1 MSGGA
6 VATAAPAAPLLPE
19 SEAAGGLTT
28 PRALALLLI
37 LFPTFLR
44 VLLVN
49 DPFPI
54 WDVSPFKFPAP
65 SIGVPPTLAMALDV
79 MAIVGAAMALVVS
92 GMRVRLLEP
101 LLLAVGGVVVTMHAL
116 FVDGGSL
123 DNLRIGSCWVSAL
136 AAGIGVRALASDP
149 VVRKWVF
156 SLVLACAMPL
166 AVQSL
171 VQVFVE
177 HPATVASYRAN
188 PQAFLDAQGWT
199 PGSAMARNYE
209 RRLVQPEATA
219 WFGMANVHATFAA
232 AFVIGW
238 VGVVV
243 GPAIE
248 RRLAVGK
255 GGKGGKGGK
264 RASSRVG
271 KQGQSEAKPSIRG
284 ESLLIGIMVTLAI
297 AMLLMTRSKG
307 GLAACA
313 LGLGLMGAGWLVW
326 PRVMERIR
334 ASARGARVIRLAPP
348 LLGPLVAI
356 GVIGLIAV
364 RGMIGTSIGEL
375 SLLFRWFYISAATR
389 IFGEQPLLGVGP
401 GDFRPAYELAKNPL
415 SPEEV
420 TSPHSVMF
428 DWISMLGVGGIAWT
442 ILLAMWA
449 MAIGYGVFAGQRA
462 TRTLSGCD
470 REGGGDTGGV
480 ARRDGI
486 ALPPAINLQPF
497 GLECDHGSKR
507 VAVAWAIAVIAL
519 ACATAFIIELA
530 GYADVLPLGTTIGD
544 MAMVIAQSRLPG
556 MVLWLLAAT
565 LLLVRPIEGSR
576 LKCVLACAGISLI
589 ASACIDV
596 APVWANSAALFFVML
611 GLAASEDVAPEDR
624 PTRRERATNVVGA
637 TIVLT
642 TATPMFWA
650 GSRVMNWERDL
661 VDSGQSARAA
671 GLLAQRLAALE
682 SGAPFEGDSLD
693 RWMSDTFN
701 VWNDDWWTPSDE
713 QATLSEAHRNDPR
726 SRLAASVIA
735 AANWSEMGLG
745 SGGLIDVTHAPTF
758 AAAADAALEVAA
770 AFASLGHRTE
780 AIERAKEA
788 VERAERAC
796 VLRPERSSSFGLLG
810 RTRLALVALERDP
823 GGEGVEGDSLARAIA
838 AFERAA
844 ALDPHGITYPLQLF
858 ELARQTGDREL
869 ARKWAEELLR
879 RNENMKLDPVRALT
893 PEQVARAQATLR
905 PSP

>member
-79 MAIVGAAMALVVS
+79 MAVVGAAMALAVS

-209 RRLVQPEATA
+209 RRLMQPEATG
-219 WFGMANVHATFAA
+219 WFGMANVHATFGA

-248 RRLAVGK
+248 RRLA
-255 GGKGGKGGK
+255 GGKNAKREKGRVTSRGGKT
-264 RASSRVG
+264 
-271 KQGQSEAKPSIRG
+271 GQSEAMPSIRG
-284 ESLLIGIMVTLAI
+284 ESLLIGIMVVLAI
-297 AMLLMTRSKG
+297 AMQLMTRSKG
-307 GLAACA
+307 GLAACV

-334 ASARGARVIRLAPP
+334 ASARGARVIQLAPP
-348 LLGPLVAI
+348 LLGPLVAV

-364 RGMIGTSIGEL
+364 RGLIGTSIGEL

-401 GDFRPAYELAKNPL
+401 ADFRPAYELAKNPL

-420 TSPHSVMF
+420 TSSHSVVF

-442 ILLAMWA
+442 VIIAGWA
-449 MAIGYGVFAGQRA
+449 MALGYGMFGGQMA
-462 TRTLSGCD
+462 TKPAPATAAPSNAALSSQRTTIGWAL
-470 REGGGDTGGV
+470 
-480 ARRDGI
+480 GI
-486 ALPPAINLQPF
+486 
-497 GLECDHGSKR
+497 
-507 VAVAWAIAVIAL
+507 VVL

-530 GYADVLPLGTTIGD
+530 GYADVLPPGTNLGD

-556 MVLWLLAAT
+556 MVLWLLAGS
-565 LLLVRPIEGSR
+565 LLLARAIEGSR
-576 LKCVLACAGISLI
+576 LKCVLACVGISLV

-611 GLAASEDVAPEDR
+611 GLTASGDVAPEDR
-624 PTRRERATNVVGA
+624 PTRRERATNVIGA
-637 TIVLT
+637 AIVLS
-642 TATPMFWA
+642 TATPMVWA
-650 GSRVMNWERDL
+650 GPRVMNWENEL
-661 VDSGQSARAA
+661 VDAGRDAREL
-671 GLLAQRLAALE
+671 GLLRVRAAALE
-682 SGAPFEGDSLD
+682 SGNPLPGDSRERWKDELPELVNSAYGESLSAMLD
-693 RWMSDTFN
+693 SQFTEREDVGQEVIESVPDGMSHPGT
-701 VWNDDWWTPSDE
+701 WLAGSEWASE
-713 QATLSEAHRNDPR
+713 QAVTRHRYFVPSIPKALVPGAPVYDQ
-726 SRLAASVIA
+726 AAVNSAINA
-735 AANWSEMGLG
+735 
-745 SGGLIDVTHAPTF
+745 
-758 AAAADAALEVAA
+758 VAW
-770 AFASLGHRTE
+770 
-780 AIERAKEA
+780 
-788 VERAERAC
+788 AERAAD
-796 VLRPERSSSFGLLG
+796 SSPPSSATFG
-810 RTRLALVALERDP
+810 A
-823 GGEGVEGDSLARAIA
+823 LARAHMILA
-838 AFERAA
+838 TVRGPTTSVGVDAMNAAISAFERAA

-879 RNENMKLDPVRALT
+879 RNESMKLDPVRALT